1 MQFLNNKLVVIV
13 GGAGSLGKYL
23 AEFFG
28 SKGCRLLLVDKD
40 KEKLKALPASLNQYN
55 VRYFPIDVTKP
66 NLIEHL
72 ANDISNSG
80 KQPDI
85 LINAIGLKIMAKY
98 EDSENKEWKLLA
110 EAVLK
115 GSRNSIKYLAGNAV
129 ENVIINIVPFPES
142 VSKSTA
148 TLYNSLKSGIISL
161 TSIWAR
167 ELAKENCRVN
177 AIQPGF
183 FAENLKAGSK
193 NEGQIILKIPTG
205 KPGNYSDIAELI
217 LFLASPKGQLINGA
231 IIPIDGGYF
240 C

>member
-28 SKGCRLLLVDKD
+28 AKGCRLLLVDKD
-40 KEKLKALPASLNQYN
+40 KEKLKSLNASLSQYN
-55 VRYFPIDVTKP
+55 VRYYPIDVTKQ

-72 ANDISNSG
+72 ANDIANSG

-98 EDSENKEWKLLA
+98 EDSDNNDWKLLA
-110 EAVLK
+110 ESVLK
-115 GSRNSIKYLAGNAV
+115 GARNSIKYFTGNTID
-129 ENVIINIVPFPES
+129 NVIINIIPFPES
-142 VSKSTA
+142 VSNSTA

-161 TSIWAR
+161 TTIWAR

-193 NEGQIILKIPTG
+193 KEGQIILKIPAG

>member
-28 SKGCRLLLVDKD
+28 AKGCRLLLVDKD
-40 KEKLKALPASLNQYN
+40 KEKLKAISSKLNQYN

-72 ANDISNSG
+72 ANDIISSG

-85 LINAIGLKIMAKY
+85 LINAIGLNIMTKY
-98 EDSENKEWKLLA
+98 EESNNGDWKMLA
-110 EAVLK
+110 ESVLK
-115 GSRNSIKYLAGNAV
+115 GSRNSIKFLAGNAV
-129 ENVIINIVPFPES
+129 DNVIINIMPFPES
-142 VSKSTA
+142 VSNTTA
-148 TLYNSLKSGIISL
+148 TLYNSLKSGIVSL
-161 TSIWAR
+161 TTIWAR
-167 ELAKENCRVN
+167 ELAKDNVRVN

-183 FAENLKAGSK
+183 FAENLQADSEK
-193 NEGQIILKIPTG
+193 EGQIILKIPAG